1 MTYRTL
7 AARAGRIATT
17 WFAITPGAGALARA
31 PTLGIYVPASV
42 TTPTSLTVTDQ
53 DGASVTFSVQGPG
66 VLEVCPTH
74 VTAGPA
80 GLVGLTT

>member
-7 AARAGRIATT
+7 AARAGRIATA
-17 WFAITPGAGALARA
+17 WFPITPGAGALTRA
-31 PTLGIYVPASV
+31 PTLGIYIPASV
-42 TTPTSLTVTDQ
+42 TAPADLTVTSA
-53 DGASVTFSVQGPG
+53 DGTSTTFSVLGPG

>member
-7 AARAGRIATT
+7 AARAGRIATA
-17 WFAITPGAGALARA
+17 WFAITPGASPLSRA
-31 PTLGIYVPASV
+31 PTLGIYIPASV
-42 TTPTSLTVTDQ
+42 TSPTSLTVTSA
-53 DGASVTFSVQGPG
+53 DGTSETFSVQGPG
-66 VLEVCPTH
+66 TLEICPTH